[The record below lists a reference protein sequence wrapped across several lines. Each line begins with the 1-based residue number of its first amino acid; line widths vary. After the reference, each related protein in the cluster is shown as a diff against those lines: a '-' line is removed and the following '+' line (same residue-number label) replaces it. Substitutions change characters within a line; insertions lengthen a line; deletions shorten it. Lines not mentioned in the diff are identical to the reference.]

1 VENRRSQL
9 ASQSLRV
16 KIEKSE
22 VREAEGA
29 SKAKVRHAEIET
41 REHED
46 HLRHFQVIIEQRDQ
60 SISHFHFFFERKS

>member
-1 VENRRSQL
+1 MENRRSQL

-41 REHED
+41 
-46 HLRHFQVIIEQRDQ
+46 
-60 SISHFHFFFERKS
+60 